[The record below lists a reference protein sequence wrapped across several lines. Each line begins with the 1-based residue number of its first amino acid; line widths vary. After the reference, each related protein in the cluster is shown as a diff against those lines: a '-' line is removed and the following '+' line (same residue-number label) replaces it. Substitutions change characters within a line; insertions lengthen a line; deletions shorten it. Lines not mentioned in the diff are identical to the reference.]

1 MLFGD
6 GEGPTDSPRLERGAK
21 EMPRCCR
28 KRDHRPGHLPSV
40 PAQCA
45 QAERGGTAEMPAS
58 SGLLVE
64 APTEVLLRAKTER
77 LSSEITD
84 PFLMELRR
92 TLHILRSCPHPCSQE
107 RGLHADRWT
116 WQAMRHIRNQ
126 PKGTGSFPSLVPKRE
141 GSCLR
146 NSSWLASSG
155 VCRCLAGPVCV
166 EVPATCFKSFL
177 ITETLF

>member
-1 MLFGD
+1 
-6 GEGPTDSPRLERGAK
+6 
-21 EMPRCCR
+21 MPRCCR

-84 PFLMELRR
+84 LFLFAEANAA
-92 TLHILRSCPHPCSQE
+92 HPQVLS
-107 RGLHADRWT
+107 
-116 WQAMRHIRNQ
+116 
-126 PKGTGSFPSLVPKRE
+126 SSLLP
-141 GSCLR
+141 G
-146 NSSWLASSG
+146 
-155 VCRCLAGPVCV
+155 AG
-166 EVPATCFKSFL
+166 AAR
-177 ITETLF
+177 